1 MEFETLDCNRCGGS
15 LTEINSNTYK
25 CTFCGKIFHKKEAV
39 DNTKTFRDMFDEMKR
54 EHVNNLRRNLFEAVT
69 ATYISSYDVKT
80 RAEELKKFIPEDFLA
95 NFFIVASAKNDKA
108 VCRFIKK
115 IDVEA
120 NYSDV
125 GYIISFLIKSLQP
138 VFLLDLNN
146 LIERA
151 YKNTDLELFEKY
163 ATELS
168 VEAEKVKKGVY
179 ETTLPRE
186 VFICYSS
193 KDMDKVTDLCEVLEE
208 QGFECFVAARNLR
221 HGKGAVEDYNKA
233 LESAMDHCKC
243 IVFVSSMNSRST
255 GCDAIRI
262 ELPYIQDRDIS
273 NAPAG
278 MRSNYA
284 QVPHKYKKPRVEYR
298 IEESRGFNV
307 ADKIVD
313 EFFEGYERVY
323 SPKEV
328 AVRVLKGLNSVSH
341 IEEDK
346 PKTKYCASCG
356 EETRQDSSACTRC
369 GGTEFVGSIREYIEL
384 LNKKQNY
391 SQKTSTEATHSMSG
405 DLFPMFERAKMHLS
419 YGEFADADRVFED
432 ILNRDPNNAEA
443 YVGKLMVDLKVKKE
457 SDLKKHPISFA
468 ENKYYKYAQRTGN
481 AEVTSRLSGYI
492 AEINT
497 RNETARKDGIYNDAC
512 RLMREN
518 NIAGYQNAI
527 AKLQA
532 ISPWKDSREKIAQCH
547 NNIQAIT
554 NKEAENQKNSIYQ
567 RACALMKENEQ
578 EKQIEAAELFASIP
592 GWKDAN
598 DRQKKCRESA
608 RKLKE
613 QRELDRKNA
622 VYDRAVSLMALNE
635 QYTFEDRISY
645 REDAIKLLES
655 IKNYKDSQQKIS
667 ECKKEL
673 VTLRKEKDE
682 ADRRELERMA
692 AEEAQRRR
700 KRCRV
705 FTIVSCGIVFCIVF
719 QILLISVIIPSVK
732 FSEAVKL
739 MENGKYAT
747 ALSKLKDI
755 DGFGKSEQMIAVCE
769 EKLEEKHNNAAYEKA
784 LSLMKEKKYLDA
796 IDAFEQ
802 ILAYRDSQE
811 KIVEC
816 KNAINDI
823 AYSEAIVLLN
833 DGRYAD
839 AIAAFETIK
848 GYKDS
853 AEKIV
858 ECENALKDIDYDE
871 AINLMTEGKYADA
884 IAAFEAMD
892 GYKDSANKALE
903 CKDILYDNACALM
916 SEGKYVEAI
925 VIFNNLDEHL
935 DSNAKLEE
943 CQSLLTDVSYNEAIN
958 YMNNGKYQEAIA
970 KFTDLG
976 DHRDSKDKI
985 AECKHYAKYSFE
997 LLESGEGYSV
1007 CGFKGTDTEFIIP
1020 SYYNGLPILSISK
1033 EAFEEH
1039 RSLTSVIIPDSVNS
1053 IGGRAFYGCTR
1064 LKSVVIGNS
1073 VTSIDFAAFSHCTSL
1088 ESVVIGESVTSIGNV
1103 AFNECTS
1110 LESVVMPDSVT
1121 SIGSSAFSDCTSL
1134 TSVEIPDSV
1143 TSIGDSAFRNC
1154 TSLTSVVIG
1163 EGVTSI
1169 GDNAFWECS
1178 GITEIYFNARA
1189 MDDFESDHDTFNGV
1203 GTKSDGITLTIGATV
1218 NKIPANLFRRQY
1230 TSINIISVIF
1240 AEYGACNIIGHG
1252 AFNNCDNL
1260 TSIVIPDSVTS
1271 IGYSAFSDCTSLT
1284 SVEIPDSVTSI
1295 DGRVFYNCI
1304 SLTSVE
1310 IPDSVTSIG
1319 DSAFSDCTSLTS
1331 VVIPDSVTS
1340 IGERAFSD
1348 CTSLESVVIP
1358 DSVTSI
1364 GERAFYNCTSLESV
1378 VIGDGVTN
1386 IGESAFYNCT
1396 NLTSMVIGDN
1406 VTSIGDYAFY
1416 NCTSLTTIEMPAFA
1430 IPYIPEEY
1438 LISVVITSGES
1449 IGDYDFKDCTNL
1461 TSVVLPDSV
1470 TSIGD
1475 CAFQNCTNLTSV
1487 VIPESVTSIE
1497 DGVFSGCTNLKYNE
1511 HDNCLYLGNTNN
1523 LYFILVKAKN
1533 TSITS
1538 CKVNGATKFIYN
1550 AAFSKCEAL
1559 TSVEISDSVTKIGSS
1574 AFYNCTSLTSVV
1586 IGAGVTSID
1595 YYAFSG
1601 CENLASVIFKNPNGW
1616 RHSKYSFSSEE
1627 IVISS
1632 ESLMNPTSAAWNLSH
1647 VYDDMYLY
1655 RK

>member
-120 NYSDV
+120 NYGDV

-356 EETRQDSSACTRC
+356 EETRQDSSACARC

-391 SQKTSTEATHSMSG
+391 SQRTSTEATHSMSG

-481 AEVTSRLSGYI
+481 AEVATRLSGYI

-527 AKLQA
+527 AKLQT

-554 NKEAENQKNSIYQ
+554 NKEAEAQKNSIYQ

-692 AEEAQRRR
+692 AEEAQSRR
-700 KRCRV
+700 KRRRV

-802 ILAYRDSQE
+802 IFAYRDSQE
-811 KIVEC
+811 KIGEC

-871 AINLMTEGKYADA
+871 AIDLMTEGKYADA
-884 IAAFEAMD
+884 IAAFETMD

-925 VIFNNLDEHL
+925 VIFDNLDEHL

-1039 RSLTSVIIPDSVNS
+1039 RSLTSVIIPDSVSS

-1064 LKSVVIGNS
+1064 LTSVVIGNS

-1121 SIGSSAFSDCTSL
+1121 SIGDSAFSDCTSL

-1154 TSLTSVVIG
+1154 TSLTSVEIPDSVTSIGERAFYGCTSLTSVEIGNGVESIGEDTFSGCTSLTSVVIG
-1163 EGVTSI
+1163 AGVTSI
-1169 GDNAFWECS
+1169 GSYAFYGC
-1178 GITEIYFNARA
+1178 TN
-1189 MDDFESDHDTFNGV
+1189 
-1203 GTKSDGITLTIGATV
+1203 LTTM
-1218 NKIPANLFRRQY
+1218 
-1230 TSINIISVIF
+1230 
-1240 AEYGACNIIGHG
+1240 IIG
-1252 AFNNCDNL
+1252 DN
-1260 TSIVIPDSVTS
+1260 VTS

-1284 SVEIPDSVTSI
+1284 TV
-1295 DGRVFYNCI
+1295 
-1304 SLTSVE
+1304 
-1310 IPDSVTSIG
+1310 
-1319 DSAFSDCTSLTS
+1319 
-1331 VVIPDSVTS
+1331 
-1340 IGERAFSD
+1340 
-1348 CTSLESVVIP
+1348 
-1358 DSVTSI
+1358 
-1364 GERAFYNCTSLESV
+1364 
-1378 VIGDGVTN
+1378 
-1386 IGESAFYNCT
+1386 
-1396 NLTSMVIGDN
+1396 
-1406 VTSIGDYAFY
+1406 
-1416 NCTSLTTIEMPAFA
+1416 EMPAFA
-1430 IPYIPEEY
+1430 IPYIPEKN

-1461 TSVVLPDSV
+1461 TSVVLPDGV

-1523 LYFILVKAKN
+1523 PYFILVKAKN

-1559 TSVEISDSVTKIGSS
+1559 TSVEISDSVTRIGSS

-1586 IGAGVTSID
+1586 IGAGVTRIET
-1595 YYAFSG
+1595 YAFKG
-1601 CENLASVIFKNPNGW
+1601 CENLTSVIFKNPNGW
-1616 RHSKYSFSSEE
+1616 NSTYSFSTG
-1627 IVISS
+1627 IDGKKISS
-1632 ESLMNPTSAAWNLSH
+1632 ESLMDPASAASNVSKFYAN
-1647 VYDDMYLY
+1647 VSLY
-1655 RK
+1655 RKE